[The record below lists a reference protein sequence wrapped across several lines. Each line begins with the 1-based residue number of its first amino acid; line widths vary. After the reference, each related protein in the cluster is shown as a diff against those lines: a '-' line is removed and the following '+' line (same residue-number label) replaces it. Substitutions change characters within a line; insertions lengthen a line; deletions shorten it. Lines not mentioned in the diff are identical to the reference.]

1 MSLHQT
7 REMKSYVPDPEKW
20 VWYFQDKCSTPSQM
34 VVVHGSRPAVIPIE
48 DKKPS
53 LPKSEIVSIEAVT
66 PVQRQN
72 ERVESE
78 LRRIGALA
86 TPSKERKRKRDHQRG
101 GSAGPKLKRVSSQ
114 DTSGF

>member
-1 MSLHQT
+1 M

-20 VWYFQDKCSTPSQM
+20 ERYFQDKCSSPSQM
-34 VVVHGSRPAVIPIE
+34 VVHGSRPAVIPIE

-53 LPKSEIVSIEAVT
+53 VPKSEIVSIEVVT
-66 PVQRQN
+66 PVQRQK

-86 TPSKERKRKRDHQRG
+86 TPSKERKRKRKNQRG
-101 GSAGPKLKRVSSQ
+101 GSAGRKLKRVSSH

>member
-1 MSLHQT
+1 MTLHQM

-20 VWYFQDKCSTPSQM
+20 ERYFQDKCSSPSQM
-34 VVVHGSRPAVIPIE
+34 VVHGSRPAVIPIE

-53 LPKSEIVSIEAVT
+53 VPKSEIVSIEAVT

-86 TPSKERKRKRDHQRG
+86 TLSKERKRKRKNQRG
-101 GSAGPKLKRVSSQ
+101 GSAGRKLKRVSSH